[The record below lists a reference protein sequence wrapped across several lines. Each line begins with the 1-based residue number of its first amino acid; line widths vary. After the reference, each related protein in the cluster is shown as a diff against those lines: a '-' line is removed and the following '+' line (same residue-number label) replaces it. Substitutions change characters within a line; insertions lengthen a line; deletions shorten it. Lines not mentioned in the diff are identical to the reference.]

1 MSGGRLEMGGGVK
14 GDRTEFDVVDGR
26 FAGGRLSPSS
36 LSWRIRMGQRVW
48 SRMRWGEYLLRRHD
62 GVSAGESLCEG

>member
-1 MSGGRLEMGGGVK
+1 
-14 GDRTEFDVVDGR
+14 
-26 FAGGRLSPSS
+26 
-36 LSWRIRMGQRVW
+36 MGQRVW